1 MNNLGIALVAA
12 LLTIAA
18 LPAVAG
24 ALEAS
29 GIALV
34 GVAKCSGAALRTAAR
49 PTDPTTPSGDAMQI
63 EERVAPAA
71 EAWLRDYLDFHALV
85 RDDGSTRVAVVPW
98 PALRTHAN

>member
-1 MNNLGIALVAA
+1 
-12 LLTIAA
+12 
-18 LPAVAG
+18 
-24 ALEAS
+24 
-29 GIALV
+29 
-34 GVAKCSGAALRTAAR
+34 
-49 PTDPTTPSGDAMQI
+49 MQI